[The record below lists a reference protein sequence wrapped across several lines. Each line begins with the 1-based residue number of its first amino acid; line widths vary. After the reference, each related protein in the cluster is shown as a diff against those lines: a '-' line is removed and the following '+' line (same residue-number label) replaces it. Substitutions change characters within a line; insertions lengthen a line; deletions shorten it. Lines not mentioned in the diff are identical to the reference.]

1 MLVKKVGCKAWMK
14 RDAHIKSEEELCHCP
29 LRHAERTQKSCS
41 QSWHALAVHLVE
53 KLKIPTVHWESFSS
67 GDQMKDRYCFWFFMG
82 RIRGYWRSGE
92 KRGVSRSP
100 SVKRILLQTE
110 HRELNTASLPA
121 EDCAWHFTS
130 VEKSGQSVPCFR
142 IYRHQDRVREL
153 QFNTKPIS

>member
-1 MLVKKVGCKAWMK
+1 MDEEGC
-14 RDAHIKSEEELCHCP
+14 AH
-29 LRHAERTQKSCS
+29 RERGGTASLSPAACRENPEVLQPA
-41 QSWHALAVHLVE
+41 WHALAVHLVQ

-67 GDQMKDRYCFWFFMG
+67 GDQMKDRYCFRFFMG

-110 HRELNTASLPA
+110 HRELNTASGPA
-121 EDCAWHFTS
+121 EDCAWHFIS